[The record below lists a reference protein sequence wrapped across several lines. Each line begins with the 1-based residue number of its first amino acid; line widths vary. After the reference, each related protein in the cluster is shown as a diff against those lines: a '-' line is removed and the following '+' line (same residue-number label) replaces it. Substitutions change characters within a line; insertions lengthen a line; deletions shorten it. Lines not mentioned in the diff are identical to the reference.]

1 MHRFTRLRF
10 IAALAAAVFFAG
22 CHKNDEPTPS
32 VAAPLAAKVDTAL
45 ANQHVS
51 TPAWLAERLPDDAIA
66 YLRIPSPL
74 GMFAVPDGRALDPLL
89 ASEAHVK
96 AIDAIK
102 TAFANDPEIART
114 GLQPLVRFFFDDL
127 ASPLEIA
134 ALGMN
139 KVASPAT
146 NALITF
152 KVRDK
157 TVADLNKAVAAL
169 ATVPSV
175 QLQATFDVNGDAQ
188 ITIDGKPAFAHFD
201 AAEQRVTILA
211 GMSANA
217 VELADQLKKLAPH
230 AHVMRTSEAKI
241 DQSGQGFFL
250 WLSIESLR
258 PLASMA
264 LSAPD
269 KKFANDV
276 VTQTRSVSLGWG
288 TVNGKGRVSLLID
301 APGAKLLR
309 YLPRSAKQ
317 TTVASSGEPQWAA
330 TLSLPTSE
338 EFAQIQQAVGDDFG
352 PQAAQSM
359 TDVMTKIK
367 EYIGF
372 DAKDLLAAVG
382 PEVTTVGDDAGTYS
396 AVRLRD
402 AAKFNA
408 LVEQLVA
415 KFKLDYETREMAGIK
430 IHYLT
435 ISSLHAAATSA
446 RPHEPWLDIYMR
458 IAHHYYWIETPDNLI
473 IADIPQTLVDYHNAK
488 SHEPVRAWLTQKQGL
503 DDKQSLLTFSARTQ
517 NTQRAIYAIY
527 LQGLQGLA
535 DISGAKIDL
544 FAMPSADQIALPRNG
559 ALGLQIHASNDDA
572 GIDFI
577 FEQSPVEVL
586 TSSSGSMMTGVAV
599 VAIVAAIALPAYQ
612 DYTVRS
618 QVSEGLV
625 LSDAVKVAVAEY
637 YATNGK
643 LPRDL
648 GAIGLPASVK
658 GQYTQSLRLDN
669 GTIVITFGGAA
680 STSIKDRSLRLV
692 PYLNANS
699 TIVWQCGLAS
709 PPSVGKALAPALPAG
724 MGTDVPAKY
733 LPSVCRASDVAY

>member
-1 MHRFTRLRF
+1 MHRWSRLRF
-10 IAALAAAVFFAG
+10 IAALAAAVFFSG
-22 CHKNDEPTPS
+22 CHRDESTS
-32 VAAPLAAKVDTAL
+32 AAPAAVAKVDATL
-45 ANQHVS
+45 ARQHVS

-66 YLRIPSPL
+66 YLRVPSPWGL
-74 GMFAVPDGRALDPLL
+74 FAAPDGRSLDPLL

-152 KVRDK
+152 KVRYK
-157 TVADLNKAVAAL
+157 TVDELNKAVTAL

-188 ITIDGKPAFAHFD
+188 ISIDGKPAFGHFD
-201 AAEQRVTILA
+201 AADQRVTILA

-217 VELADQLKKLAPH
+217 VELADQLKKMNPH
-230 AHVMRTSEAKI
+230 AHVMRASEAKI

-258 PLASMA
+258 PMASMA
-264 LSAPD
+264 LAAPD
-269 KKFANDV
+269 KKLANDV

-288 TVNGKGRVSLLID
+288 TVNGKGRVSLLVD

-309 YLPRSAKQ
+309 YLPRSAKR
-317 TTVASSGEPQWAA
+317 TTVASSGEPHWAA
-330 TLSLPTSE
+330 TMSLPTSE
-338 EFAQIQQAVGDDFG
+338 ELAQIQQAIGDDFG
-352 PQAAQSM
+352 PQAAQSL
-359 TDVMTKIK
+359 TDAMTKIK
-367 EYIGF
+367 DYVGF
-372 DAKDLLAAVG
+372 DAKDLLAAIG
-382 PEVTTVGDDAGTYS
+382 PEVTMIGDDAGSYS

-402 AAKFNA
+402 SAKFNA
-408 LVEQLVA
+408 LIDQVAA
-415 KFKLDYETREMAGIK
+415 KFKLAYETRDMAGIK

-435 ISSLHAAATSA
+435 VPGFSAASIPKTESPWFQLYA
-446 RPHEPWLDIYMR
+446 RIGR
-458 IAHHYYWIETPDNLI
+458 HYYWIETPDNLL
-473 IADIPQTLVDYHNAK
+473 IADIPQTLIDYHNAK
-488 SHEPVRAWLTQKQGL
+488 SHEPVGAWLTQKQGL
-503 DDKQSLLTFSARTQ
+503 NDKQSLLTFSARTQ
-517 NTQRAIYAIY
+517 NTQRAIYGMY

-544 FAMPSADQIALPRNG
+544 FSMPTADQIALPRNG

-577 FEQSPVEVL
+577 FEQSPLEAL

-599 VAIVAAIALPAYQ
+599 VAIIAAIALPAYQ

-618 QVSEGLV
+618 QVAEGLV
-625 LSDAVKVAVAEY
+625 LSGGVKTAVAEY

-648 GAIGLPASVK
+648 SAIGLPASVK
-658 GQYTQSLRLDN
+658 GQYTQSVRLDS
-669 GTIVITFGGAA
+669 GAIVITFGGAA
-680 STSIKDRSLRLV
+680 NKAIVDKTLRLV
-692 PYLNANS
+692 PYVNANS
-699 TIVWQCGLAS
+699 TIVWQCGLAQ
-709 PPSVGKALAPALPAG
+709 PPNGARALAAPLAD
-724 MGTDVPAKY
+724 GTGADVPAKY
-733 LPSVCRASDVAY
+733 LPSACRATDAAH